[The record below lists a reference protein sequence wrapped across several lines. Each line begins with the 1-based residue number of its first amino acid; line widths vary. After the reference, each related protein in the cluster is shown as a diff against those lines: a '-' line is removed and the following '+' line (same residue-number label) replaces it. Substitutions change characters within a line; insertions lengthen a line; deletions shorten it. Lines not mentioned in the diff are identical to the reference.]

1 MPNPKQTQT
10 NPNLCGAPA
19 RIDSAGWLVGWRV
32 GWRVGWLIGRL
43 VGWLAGWLVLAS
55 WLAGGFR
62 VEGLE
67 LQTLQSVVR
76 FLENHVKN
84 NK

>member
-1 MPNPKQTQT
+1 MQTKPKTTSQPTRQPT
-10 NPNLCGAPA
+10 S
-19 RIDSAGWLVGWRV
+19 RQ
-32 GWRVGWLIGRL
+32 
-43 VGWLAGWLVLAS
+43 LANQLAS
-55 WLAGGFR
+55 QAGWLAGGFR

-84 NK
+84 IK